1 MSRTND
7 PEVCK
12 LIGIADELSK
22 VYENDQEAWNNSP
35 FAWLK
40 TLQSRRRGKA
50 FENLVSS
57 WLTAH
62 NFSVAQSPNSEA
74 DLVIN
79 SIRAEVK
86 GSTLWESGIY
96 KFQQI
101 RDQDYK
107 VLICLGISPQDAHI
121 WVIPKE
127 MVMAWW
133 REDKIS
139 SQHGGRGGNDTAWLQ
154 VNPNKIHEWLQPFGG
169 TLSEGLESLREII
182 AKI

>member
-1 MSRTND
+1 MSATND
-7 PEVCK
+7 PEVRK
-12 LIGIADELSK
+12 LIEIADELSK
-22 VYENDQEAWNNSP
+22 VYEDDQEAWKDSP

-57 WLTAH
+57 WLIDH
-62 NFSVAQSPNSEA
+62 NFSVSQSPNSEA

-101 RDQDYK
+101 RDQNYK
-107 VLICLGISPQDAHI
+107 VLICLGISPSDVHI

-127 MVMAWW
+127 IVMTWW
-133 REDKIS
+133 KENKIR
-139 SQHGGRGGNDTAWLQ
+139 SQHGGRSGNDTAWLH
-154 VNPNKIHEWLQPFGG
+154 VNPGQIHEWLQPFGG
-169 TLSEGLESLREII
+169 TLSEGLESLRGNLI
-182 AKI
+182 